1 VDLTLFHNIYFMVK
15 PFKDFRKNPA
25 ELGVNIERKG
35 TNQDLPVTTKDNV
48 AQWLTFNFS
57 RTLSNFGIN
66 VVQDK
71 GSLTLEADILNF
83 FVTEKSVYKGLVAM
97 KVRLLSKS
105 NAVLWEQMVSGEST
119 RFGRSYTAPNYY
131 EALSNAVIYAVYSLL
146 RNDSFQRA
154 VQKGKLETS
163 ALEPPSSL

>member
-1 VDLTLFHNIYFMVK
+1 
-15 PFKDFRKNPA
+15 
-25 ELGVNIERKG
+25 
-35 TNQDLPVTTKDNV
+35 
-48 AQWLTFNFS
+48 LTFNFS